1 MLDDDSQETWYI
13 LSCSRNPFTPR
24 RQAPTAQFFVE
35 QTVTQQTVSC
45 D

>member
-13 LSCSRNPFTPR
+13 LSYSRKPFTPR

-35 QTVTQQTVSC
+35 QTVAQQAVSW

>member
-1 MLDDDSQETWYI
+1 MLDGDSQETWYI
-13 LSCSRNPFTPR
+13 LSCSRNPFTPP

-35 QTVTQQTVSC
+35 QTVAQQTVSC